1 MLHRLCPENKEKA
14 MRTKLKIKLVIVL
27 SLSILLNVFLL
38 WEWQRKE
45 KILKKEIS
53 VLKEKLSTSSTQ

>member
-1 MLHRLCPENKEKA
+1 
-14 MRTKLKIKLVIVL
+14 MRTKLKIKLVVVL

-53 VLKEKLSTSSTQ
+53 DLKEKLSTSSTQ